1 MIYLIPIY
9 CEKLPGS
16 LNDFRFIA
24 SSDQNIL
31 GNTKV
36 LSENE
41 SLICCDDTGNV
52 ITGLLKKN
60 NTLVTFKQVPEV
72 SYFHFELDPTEK
84 ESEGM
89 QQIIKFAEE
98 RKATEKLFGV
108 MSICAKVGIKLH
120 YQQSQTMHKIQ
131 FNQFA
136 SDKINK
142 NLKEQNLLDFY
153 SDLKTTMFQNSIDE
167 TNFLL
172 VFMRC
177 GTDLIQLLPKNLVSI
192 IYQN

>member
-1 MIYLIPIY
+1 MIYLVPIY
-9 CEKLPGS
+9 REKVPGT

-24 SSDQNIL
+24 SSDKKVL

-41 SLICCDDTGNV
+41 SLICCDDTGNI
-52 ITGLLKKN
+52 ITGLHKKDE
-60 NTLVTFKQVPEV
+60 TLVVFKQIPEM

-89 QQIIKFAEE
+89 QQIIRFAEE
-98 RKATEKLFGV
+98 RQATEKLFGV

-120 YQQSQTMHKIQ
+120 YQQAQTIQ
-131 FNQFA
+131 KLELNEFA
-136 SDKINK
+136 SNKINK
-142 NLKEQNLLDFY
+142 NLKEQDLLDFY
-153 SDLKTTMFQNSIDE
+153 GDLKTNMFQNSIDE

-177 GTDLIQLLPKNLVSI
+177 GIDLIQLLPKNLVSI